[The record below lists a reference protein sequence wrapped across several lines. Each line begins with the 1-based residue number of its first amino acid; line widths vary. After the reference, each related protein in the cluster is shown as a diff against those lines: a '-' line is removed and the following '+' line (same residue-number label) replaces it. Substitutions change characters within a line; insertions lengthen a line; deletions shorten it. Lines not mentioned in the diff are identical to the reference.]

1 MKNKQQRERELKQK
15 HFENI
20 KTLFSIFYNDL
31 IFQTTALF
39 KTLNLYCSDFWPTN
53 LNNFN

>member
-53 LNNFN
+53 LNIF